1 MCRDI
6 TTQLY
11 AIREETKKV
20 YGMLEVSD
28 LRVVYANGNEAL
40 KSIAVNAR
48 KGEIIAII
56 GRSGAG
62 KSTLLRCIN
71 GLQKP
76 TAGRVVLDG
85 EDITAMNESQLR
97 QARRYI
103 GFIWQEYNLVERLPA
118 ITNVLT
124 GRLGY
129 NSTLSSF
136 FGFFG
141 QVHREIALRNLERV
155 GLLHRAKF
163 RADRLSG
170 GEKQRVA
177 IARAVTQQP
186 KIILADEPVASLDP
200 ELSVQVMTDLA
211 RVAREDGVLT
221 LINIHQVELAKQFAD
236 RLVGIAQGQ
245 VVYDGAP
252 DGLTDDVL
260 DKIYRFD
267 KERKETVAPHSVG
280 AASPLAAQ
288 QPLVI

>member
-1 MCRDI
+1 ML
-6 TTQLY
+6 Q
-11 AIREETKKV
+11 IR
-20 YGMLEVSD
+20 D

-40 KSIAVNAR
+40 KSISVEAKR
-48 KGEIIAII
+48 GEIIAII

-71 GLQKP
+71 GLQQP
-76 TAGRVVLDG
+76 TGGEIILDG
-85 EDITAMNESQLR
+85 MNITAMSVKQLR
-97 QARRYI
+97 TARRYI

-129 NSTLSSF
+129 NTGMGSLALYF
-136 FGFFG
+136 NR
-141 QVHREIALRNLERV
+141 QHREIALRSLERV

-163 RADRLSG
+163 RSDRLSG

-177 IARAVTQQP
+177 IARAISQEP

-236 RLVGIAQGQ
+236 RLIGIAQGV

-252 DGLTDDVL
+252 DGLNDDVL
-260 DKIYRFD
+260 DRIYRFD
-267 KERKETVAPHSVG
+267 KTIPLTVEEEKLFKRRDPAAPI
-280 AASPLAAQ
+280 PR
-288 QPLVI
+288 QPIVLG

>member
-1 MCRDI
+1 
-6 TTQLY
+6 
-11 AIREETKKV
+11 
-20 YGMLEVSD
+20 MLEISD

-40 KSIAVNAR
+40 KSISVSANA
-48 KGEIIAII
+48 GEIIAII

-76 TAGRVVLDG
+76 TGGSVVLDG
-85 EDITAMNESQLR
+85 ENITTMSPSELR
-97 QARRYI
+97 TTRRYI

-118 ITNVLT
+118 ITNVLS

-129 NSTLSSF
+129 NRNIGSLAYYFDTT
-136 FGFFG
+136 
-141 QVHREIALRNLERV
+141 HREIALRSLDRV

-163 RADRLSG
+163 RSDRLSG

-177 IARAVTQQP
+177 IARAISQQP

-200 ELSVQVMTDLA
+200 ELSVQVMTDLS

-221 LINIHQVELAKQFAD
+221 LINIHQVELARQFAD
-236 RLVGIAQGQ
+236 RLIGIAQGV

-252 DGLTDDVL
+252 EGLTDEVL
-260 DKIYRFD
+260 DSIYRFD
-267 KERKETVAPHSVG
+267 KQETIPVPHRQSH
-280 AASPLAAQ
+280 PTNPIAQ
-288 QPLVI
+288 RVMLP